1 MKSNFTLYFP
11 TIILL
16 GTMFSFCSKPNEVH
30 SKKEM
35 ERIMYDIYIAEAI
48 IEDDY
53 SSFNT
58 PEKKE
63 AIINEVFKRNKTNQA
78 RWDTSLSWY
87 SDRVEIY
94 LKMNDSV
101 KARLQRQQKQIET
114 LLNKEIALEESVR
127 DRTRLTSEPP
137 THYSFTEVNPKN
149 GFRFMLDSLQIKERI
164 DSTNSYFSFYALGVP
179 KNTKP
184 ILSSQV
190 ILEYKDTTIYIN
202 EIITENGKH
211 STPIDKYIDNDTLE
225 TIYGFVRLQ
234 DTARWFKNIQ
244 LFDIQIGK
252 QDSLS
257 QTNNKLNKPNFES
270 LQLEEQR

>member
-1 MKSNFTLYFP
+1 
-11 TIILL
+11 
-16 GTMFSFCSKPNEVH
+16 MFSFCSKPNEVH

-114 LLNKEIALEESVR
+114 LLNKEMALEESVR

-234 DTARWFKNIQ
+234 DTARWFTNIQ

-257 QTNNKLNKPNFES
+257 QTHNKLNKPNFES